1 VFFLAFRGVFL
12 VSSVADVTAVVSAR
26 GLDLL
31 DNVDYRLAETPEEKE
46 EIYRLRYRAYLREE
60 AILPSP
66 HQRVTDA
73 FDDSPYSWIFGV
85 YIQGEL
91 CSSIRVSVATPVH
104 PTSPSVE
111 VFPEILRPELARGRT
126 LVDPTRFVANPEQ
139 AKRFPELPYAT
150 VRLGYVAGVHF
161 GADIG
166 LATVRAEHQAF
177 YRRVFLQ
184 EPLCEPRLFPGLLKP
199 VGLMAAHYPTLREK
213 VFARY
218 PYLHSS
224 AFERRMLFDCR
235 GSFAE
240 NAPPCAQPVSAV
252 RQARTSE

>member
-1 VFFLAFRGVFL
+1 MRSA
-12 VSSVADVTAVVSAR
+12 AEVTTIAPGRSF
-26 GLDLL
+26 DLL
-31 DNVDYRLAETPEEKE
+31 DNVDYRLAETPEDKE
-46 EIYRLRYRAYLREE
+46 EIYRLRYRAYLREGT
-60 AILPSP
+60 ILPSEDE
-66 HQRVTDA
+66 RVTDD
-73 FDDSPYSWIFGV
+73 FDNSPYSWIFGV
-85 YIQGEL
+85 YIHGEL
-91 CSSIRVSVATPVH
+91 CSSIRVSLATPQH

-111 VFPEILRPELARGRT
+111 VFPDILKPELARGRS
-126 LVDPTRFVANPEQ
+126 LVDPTRFVADPER

-161 GADIG
+161 NADIG

-224 AFERRMLFDCR
+224 AFERRMLFDR
-235 GSFAE
+235 GNELGS
-240 NAPPCAQPVSAV
+240 APLNVREFPCECASAV
-252 RQARTSE
+252 PGA